1 MIFRSRTV
9 EPVVVPEMSTA
20 SRTLSVLGGL
30 ALAAAAL
37 RPRPNRFLSVLA
49 LATGSYL
56 AYRGA
61 TGRCPITEA
70 LEEHFSE
77 HPELPRRR

>member
-1 MIFRSRTV
+1 MMFRSRTAD
-9 EPVVVPEMSTA
+9 PIAVPTMSTGG
-20 SRTLSVLGGL
+20 RTLSVLAGL
-30 ALAAAAL
+30 ALAAAAV

-70 LEEHFSE
+70 FEEHFGE
-77 HPELPRRR
+77 IEPPRRR

>member
-1 MIFRSRTV
+1 MIFQSR
-9 EPVVVPEMSTA
+9 PQPPAPVPEISPA
-20 SRTLSVLGGL
+20 GRAVSVLAGL
-30 ALAAAAL
+30 FLAAAAV

-56 AYRGA
+56 AWRGA

-70 LEEHFSE
+70 VEQYLDDR
-77 HPELPRRR
+77 PPLR

>member
-1 MIFRSRTV
+1 MIFRPRPQPPAIIHEISPAGR
-9 EPVVVPEMSTA
+9 A
-20 SRTLSVLGGL
+20 ISVLAGL
-30 ALAAAAL
+30 VLAAASV

-61 TGRCPITEA
+61 TGHCPITEA
-70 LEEHFSE
+70 LEEHLGDGD
-77 HPELPRRR
+77 PMTR

>member
-1 MIFRSRTV
+1 MIFQSRRQA
-9 EPVVVPEMSTA
+9 PALPPEISPA
-20 SRTLSVLGGL
+20 GRAISVLAGL
-30 ALAAAAL
+30 VLAAASV

-70 LEEHFSE
+70 LEEHLGNGY
-77 HPELPRRR
+77 PPQR

>member
-1 MIFRSRTV
+1 MIFRSR
-9 EPVVVPEMSTA
+9 PQPPAPLPEISPTGRA
-20 SRTLSVLGGL
+20 VSVLAGL
-30 ALAAAAL
+30 VLAAAAV

-61 TGRCPITEA
+61 TGHCPITEA
-70 LEEHFSE
+70 LEEQFGDRD
-77 HPELPRRR
+77 PRTR